1 MAKTVTLFV
10 FSPIVQAAVS
20 AVKSEGA
27 FVRAIVESREALKS
41 KTPSEGQIEECVI
54 AMAAA
59 FKDEGLSKDSLDV
72 YMSSARRLLGC
83 PFKVLIEACKDGM
96 GRTGVYRRVNDA
108 IKSADT
114 ADKPRVGRPAGKG
127 AGKTTAPAAVNSGA
141 GADPINPMIEAG
153 IITQHVAHA
162 RTAMATC
169 LKWKENGRGLS
180 TAQVDE
186 IKEHYAMIAAILG
199 TLTAKPA
206 K

>member
-1 MAKTVTLFV
+1 MSKTVSP
-10 FSPIVQAAVS
+10 FSFNGIVEAAL
-20 AVKSEGA
+20 AAAKSEGA
-27 FVRAIVESREALKS
+27 FVRSIVDAREPLRG
-41 KTPSEGQIEECVI
+41 TPSATQVDECCVAI
-54 AMAAA
+54 AAA
-59 FKDEGLSKDSLDV
+59 FGPDADKKSFGAYVSTAKALLSCPMDV
-72 YMSSARRLLGC
+72 LLA
-83 PFKVLIEACKDGM
+83 ACQEGM
-96 GRTGVYRRVNDA
+96 GRNGVYRRVNDA
-108 IKSADT
+108 MKPADST
-114 ADKPRVGRPAGKG
+114 VPKRGRPAKQG

-141 GADPINPMIEAG
+141 GADPINPMIECG

-162 RTAMATC
+162 RSAMATC